1 MNAMTT
7 AAAPAALEP
16 VDASTVHPWERRG
29 LGKAPFA
36 YMGISYRVGPI
47 RIPHPDGTVLEVG
60 AEGQP
65 MGTCAYCMQGIAECH
80 EVRSTDGKRFIVGCD
95 CIARVYGDDRAPL
108 RAKAEAASRKRR
120 NAAAKARRAA
130 KATSVQAE
138 LEALLADEA
147 TRERLAALPGPK
159 RGTLLERAEWLMR
172 HAGATGRAKL
182 LTELEAALG

>member
-1 MNAMTT
+1 
-7 AAAPAALEP
+7 
-16 VDASTVHPWERRG
+16 
-29 LGKAPFA
+29 
-36 YMGISYRVGPI
+36 
-47 RIPHPDGTVLEVG
+47 
-60 AEGQP
+60 
-65 MGTCAYCMQGIAECH
+65 
-80 EVRSTDGKRFIVGCD
+80 
-95 CIARVYGDDRAPL
+95 VYGDDRAPL

-120 NAAAKARRAA
+120 NAAAKARRDA

-182 LTELEAALG
+182 LTELEAALGPDRATADDGIDAVEDRAHARAMREQRR